1 MTALFTNY
9 DPDFASFLAGT
20 ASLDNDHW
28 PLARNFLLDERVSR
42 GRAECYG
49 KHGAIAGHESITAW
63 RRCHEV
69 YLEKEIFVRGD
80 GEEPPRRINAQ
91 DPDICPE
98 TFRYPMAFSSLGGT
112 SGSHLIR
119 VEKISD
125 LMDTLNQSFED
136 VLAWTMG
143 ALAKKPDPLQNLDVL
158 LRQFAFQ
165 RDCRPA
171 FAGIWED
178 LSDLFGETPDE
189 DPSHWADALRDRLG
203 LYHYDPKQSSTADPD
218 KPGPIGILV
227 FRYPVEVVPCLSG
240 LDDGMRPLA
249 VPCVL
254 DGDFSPAFFPSPRES
269 DTGHA
274 MDLADIRPCDKLTR
288 EVLHPAMRLQAEH
301 LFRVGSITRP
311 VNPNVIQDRR
321 SFHLICLQ
329 ERFDRSEYGQHTD
342 RDLL

>member
-9 DPDFASFLAGT
+9 DPDFASFLVGT
-20 ASLDNDHW
+20 ASTGNDHW
-28 PLARNFLLDERVSR
+28 PTARNFLLDERVSR

-49 KHGAIAGHESITAW
+49 KHGAIAGHETIAAW
-63 RRCHEV
+63 RRCHEA

-80 GEEPPRRINAQ
+80 SEEPPRRIDAQ

-98 TFRYPMAFSSLGGT
+98 TFRYPTIFSSLGGT
-112 SGSHLIR
+112 LGSYLIR

-136 VLAWTMG
+136 ILTWTMD
-143 ALAKKPDPLQNLDVL
+143 ALAKKPGALQDLDAL
-158 LRQFAFQ
+158 LGQFASQ
-165 RDCRPA
+165 RDYRPA
-171 FAGIWED
+171 FAGVWED
-178 LSDLFGETPDE
+178 LSDLFGEVPDE
-189 DPSHWADALRDRLG
+189 DRSDWADALRNRLG
-203 LYHYDPKQSSTADPD
+203 LYHYDPKQSSTVDPN
-218 KPGPIGILV
+218 KPGSIDILV

-240 LDDGMRPLA
+240 FDDGMRPLT

-254 DGDFSPAFFPSPRES
+254 DGDFSQAFFPSPRES

-274 MDLADIRPCDKLTR
+274 MDLVDIRPCGELTR

-311 VNPNVIQDRR
+311 VDPRVIRDRR
-321 SFHLICLQ
+321 GFHLICLQ
-329 ERFDRSEYGQHTD
+329 ERFDRSEYGRHTD
-342 RDLL
+342 QDLL